1 MQAIKVYNTLFLAFG
16 LVLIVLL
23 SVAAYL
29 SKAISHKILL
39 GILSFCAFFLV
50 CLLYPFFDR

>member
-1 MQAIKVYNTLFLAFG
+1 MDVIKPFNMLFLGFG

-23 SVAAYL
+23 SIAAYL
-29 SKAISHKILL
+29 SKEISEKTLL

-50 CLLYPFFDR
+50 MLLYPFFDR

>member
-1 MQAIKVYNTLFLAFG
+1 MEAIEPFNMVFLAFC
-16 LVLIVLL
+16 LVFIVLL

-29 SKAISHKILL
+29 SKEISERTLL

-50 CLLYPFFDR
+50 CLLYPFFDG